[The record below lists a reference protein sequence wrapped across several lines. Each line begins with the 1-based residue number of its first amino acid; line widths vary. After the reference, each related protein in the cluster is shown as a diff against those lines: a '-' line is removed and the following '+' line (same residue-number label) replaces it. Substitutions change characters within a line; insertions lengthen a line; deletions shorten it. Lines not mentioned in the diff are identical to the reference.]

1 MNVDSV
7 GSVPNPS
14 YSSGQTS
21 NRRQAMQDLASALKS
36 GDVSQAQAAYD
47 KLGNVSSD
55 SPLARIGAALKSGD
69 IKSAQADMDAMQKS
83 HKGHRHHHAQN
94 TVPATASTSTP
105 ANVTSTPGSVIHV
118 TA

>member
-1 MNVDSV
+1 MAADSV
-7 GSVPNPS
+7 SSVPNPS
-14 YSSGQTS
+14 HSSNQTS

-69 IKSAQADMDAMQKS
+69 IKSAQADMEAMQKN
-83 HKGHRHHHAQN
+83 HKGHHHAQN
-94 TVPATASTSTP
+94 AAPATASTSAP
-105 ANVTSTPGSVIHV
+105 ANVTSTPSSVIHE